1 MSNKVLAAMSGGV
14 DSSAAALLL
23 LQQGYEVVGATAR
36 MFGGE
41 DIGLPGAALNIERD
55 IKDAQ
60 AVAAKLGIEHKL
72 VDLCGC
78 FRSSV
83 IRRFVEEYQCGRT
96 PNPCVYCNKH
106 VKFGALLDFAKE
118 QGCDYLATGHYARIF
133 YSAEHGRWLLAR
145 GEDRRK
151 DQSYMLFSLTQEQL
165 AHVLLPLAE
174 VSKEAIRRTA
184 AEAGLVTAQ
193 KPDSQDIC
201 FVPDGDYT
209 GLIAR
214 VDKTPPGSG
223 NFVHLNGQVLGR
235 HKGMINYT
243 IGQRKGLGIAYEYP
257 LYVIDKDMESG
268 NVIVGPQEAL
278 FSKALLAEGC
288 NFIMTDK
295 LDAPMRVTA
304 KTRYRQEDVPAMIE
318 PYGGGLV
325 KVTFDEPM
333 RAITPGQAVV
343 FYSGEYVVG
352 GGIIKTALKE

>member
-1 MSNKVLAAMSGGV
+1 MSRKVLAAMSGGV
-14 DSSAAALLL
+14 DSSAAALML
-23 LQQGYEVVGATAR
+23 LQQSYEVVGATAR

-60 AVAAKLGIEHKL
+60 AVAAKLGIEHKV

-78 FRSSV
+78 FRSKV
-83 IRRFVEEYQCGRT
+83 IRHFIEEYQCGRT
-96 PNPCVYCNKH
+96 PNPCVDCNKYI
-106 VKFGALLDFAKE
+106 KFGALLDYAKAL
-118 QGCDYLATGHYARIF
+118 GCDYLATGHYARIF
-133 YSAEHGRWLLAR
+133 FDEECGRWLLAR

-174 VSKEAIRRTA
+174 VSKDEIRRTA
-184 AEAGLVTAQ
+184 EAAGLVTAQ

-201 FVPDGDYT
+201 FVPDGDYA
-209 GLIAR
+209 GLIGR
-214 VDKTPPGSG
+214 VEKTQPAAG

-257 LYVIDKDMESG
+257 LYVIDKDMVSG

-278 FSKALLAEGC
+278 FAKALLAENC
-288 NFIMTDK
+288 NFIMIDK
-295 LDAPMRVTA
+295 LDAPLRVTA
-304 KTRYRQEDVPAMIE
+304 KTRYRQEDVPATIE
-318 PYGGGLV
+318 PCGGCV

-333 RAITPGQAVV
+333 RAVTPGQAVV